1 MRIKSIK
8 LDRGTVS
15 SFFLMFVEELMTLAL
30 PMGCC
35 CLPFVVAKSAVA
47 N

>member
-15 SFFLMFVEELMTLAL
+15 SFFLMFVEELVTLAL
-30 PMGCC
+30 PMDVAV
-35 CLPFVVAKSAVA
+35 CLSS
-47 N
+47 